1 MEIPEF
7 CLSFERPIY
16 ELESQIGE
24 MDGKAA
30 HAPELRET
38 LTRLRRELIEL
49 KKNVYANLTPW
60 EIVEAARHPQRPLTG
75 DYLELVF
82 EEFVELHGD
91 RFFGDDH
98 AMKTGWAKL
107 DGQKVMVIGHHKGH
121 GLQEKNECNFGC
133 AHPEGYRKAM
143 LKMKLAAKFHMPIIC
158 LIDTP
163 GAWPGIDAE
172 ERGQAWVIAQSMF
185 LMSQLATPIICI
197 VIAEGGSG
205 GALGIGVGDKIAM
218 LRNSYYSVISPEG
231 CAGILW
237 KSGEYKKEAASALKM
252 TAKDL
257 LELKIVDDVI
267 EEPLGGAHRDV
278 HLMASNLKMYLKNS
292 LRELLRI
299 PADKLVERR
308 YQKFRKFGQ
317 FLEVAQSQAQQT
329 APPDDVANVP
339 ESVLA

>member
-24 MDGKAA
+24 MDGKAERS
-30 HAPELRET
+30 PEMRDT
-38 LTRLRRELIEL
+38 LSRMRRELVEL

-98 AMKTGWAKL
+98 AVKTGWAKL

-143 LKMKLAAKFHMPIIC
+143 LKMKMAAKFHMPIIC

-218 LRNSYYSVISPEG
+218 LQNSYYSVISPEG

-237 KSGEYKKEAASALKM
+237 KSGEYKKEAAAALKM

-257 LELKIVDDVI
+257 LRLKIVDDVI

-299 PADKLVERR
+299 PADRLVELR

-317 FLEVAQSQAQQT
+317 FLETAQVPSLDAAEAQ
-329 APPDDVANVP
+329 PESNVP
-339 ESVLA
+339 ESVVA